1 MTQFSLKAL
10 IFGCVLASVPSVM
23 AASVSLNG
31 VPIDGVTGKQFK
43 DCTVIIDK
51 DGDINIIAE
60 GYAVDRTSVKA
71 PVGKAK
77 VASAAPV
84 TAGGTLG
91 KRYWVLANQSVRGAT
106 EYEIELY
113 LNKKRVRTFFSEEK
127 KVVFEITKFLKAG
140 RNQVSFIA
148 TKKIGLAGRRSK
160 SVGDV
165 FRLVIGEGDS
175 KGRNV
180 MITKKL
186 IGYKRTAGETKNF
199 RDSEVLVA
207 R

>member
-1 MTQFSLKAL
+1 
-10 IFGCVLASVPSVM
+10 M

-43 DCTVIIDK
+43 DCTVVIDEN
-51 DGDINIIAE
+51 GDINIIAK
-60 GYAVDRTSVKA
+60 GYSAERKPAKA
-71 PVGKAK
+71 PLGKAK
-77 VASAAPV
+77 VASVAPV
-84 TAGGTLG
+84 ASDGSLG
-91 KRYWVLANQSVRGAT
+91 KRYWVLSNQSVRGAT
-106 EYEIELY
+106 DYEIELY
-113 LNKKRVRTFFSEEK
+113 LNKKRVRTFFSAEK
-127 KVVFEITKFLKAG
+127 KVVFEITKFLKPG

-148 TKKIGLAGRRSK
+148 TKKIGLEGRKSK
-160 SVGDV
+160 SFGDF

-186 IGYKRTAGETKNF
+186 IGYKRTAGEMKNF